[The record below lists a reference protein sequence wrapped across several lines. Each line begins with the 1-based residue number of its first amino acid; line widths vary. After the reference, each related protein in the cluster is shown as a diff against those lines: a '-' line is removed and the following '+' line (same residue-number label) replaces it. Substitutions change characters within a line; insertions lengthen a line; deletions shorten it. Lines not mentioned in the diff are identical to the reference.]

1 LDQAHMLTELE
12 ALDAP
17 LRPALLLP
25 ADCLVAHLPALALDA
40 AGAAALCQGRSVA
53 HANAPPG
60 LNRVYGASGAFIG
73 LADSDGASLTPRR
86 LVATQ
91 QA

>member
-1 LDQAHMLTELE
+1 HTLTELD

-17 LRPALLLP
+17 LRPTLLLP
-25 ADCLVAHLPALALDA
+25 ADCLVAHLPALELDA
-40 AGAAALCQGRSVA
+40 AETAALCQGRNLA
-53 HANAPPG
+53 HATAQPG
-60 LNRVYGASGAFIG
+60 LHRVYATSGAFMG